1 MTDKK
6 TDQQFVDAVKARF
19 DQSVEQLDAVTL
31 SKLKSIRR
39 SALKGSEPFYES
51 VLPLLF
57 NKRALTPLVLAAGLA
72 IAIFSVVRQTDVPGS
87 ALQAED
93 IEMLSASDGIDF
105 YENLEFYQWLEDYEI
120 ST

>member
-6 TDQQFVDAVKARF
+6 TDQQFVDAVKAGF
-19 DQSVEQLDAVTL
+19 DQSIEQLDAVTL

-39 SALKGSEPFYES
+39 SALEAGAEKSRHWIL
-51 VLPLLF
+51 LPAGAF
-57 NKRALTPLVLAAGLA
+57 VAASLA
-72 IAIFSVVRQTDVPGS
+72 IAIFSVVRQTDVPGP

-105 YENLEFYQWLEDYEI
+105 YEDLEFYQWLEDYEI